1 MVIDKRILSTIIELQ
16 ELEFLKPFYL
26 AGGTNLALRFNHR
39 RSEDIDLFC
48 EEIIG
53 INGFAHIERE
63 LTRVFKDRIL
73 FITYPTKQSNELV
86 FIRLVIK
93 TDDLDVKVEILQGF
107 KLLKQVEVIN
117 NIRLSSIEDIG
128 TFKLESLANRFALKD
143 LFDLDY
149 ITEKIQ
155 LSSLLISYKKKKDI
169 YRFNNIKTIFHF
181 DNINCPLE
189 NLSILLEVTNKMSNK
204 LPYHS
209 SPNNLDGVSNEHII
223 YVTSNWR
230 MKVKRLL

>member
-1 MVIDKRILSTIIELQ
+1 MVDQRILSTIIELQ
-16 ELEFLKPFYL
+16 NLKTLKTFYL

-39 RSEDIDLFC
+39 KSEDIDLFC
-48 EEIIG
+48 EEMIG
-53 INGFAHIERE
+53 INGFVQIEQE
-63 LTRVFKDRIL
+63 LKKVFKDRIL

-107 KLLKQVEVIN
+107 KLLNQIEIIN

-128 TFKLESLANRFALKD
+128 TFKLESLSNRFALKD

-155 LSSLLISYKKKKDI
+155 LPTLLISYKKKKDI
-169 YRFNNIKTIFHF
+169 YNLSKVKTVFHF
-181 DNINCPLE
+181 DNINCPLD
-189 NLSILLEVTNKMSNK
+189 NLSILLEATNKTSSK

-209 SPNNLDGVSNEHII
+209 VPNILDGVSREHII
-223 YVTSNWR
+223 YVTSSWR